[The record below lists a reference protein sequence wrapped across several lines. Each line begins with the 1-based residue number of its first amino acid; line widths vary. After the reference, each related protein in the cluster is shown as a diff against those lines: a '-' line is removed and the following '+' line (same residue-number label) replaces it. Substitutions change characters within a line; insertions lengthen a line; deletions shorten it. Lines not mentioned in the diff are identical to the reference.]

1 MLKNFKLDVTVDPKY
16 HPKIIG
22 RRGATI
28 TKIRQQFDVQIQF
41 PDKSGDKSDVI
52 TITGLEASAN
62 AARDEILKMVFEL
75 VSYLLIGLNAE
86 DRSDSTI
93 LSIFNQ

>member
-1 MLKNFKLDVTVDPKY
+1 MLRNFKLEIEVDPKY

-41 PDKSGDKSDVI
+41 PDKASDKSDVI
-52 TITGLEASAN
+52 AITGMEANAI

-75 VSYLLIGLNAE
+75 VCIANYVSPLILFFA
-86 DRSDSTI
+86 
-93 LSIFNQ
+93 LK